1 MQEFQGEHF
10 YPEINS
16 VMVILDHYHTSHQIT
31 RKVSVL
37 AWHGFHREKKKK
49 RKKGE

>member
-37 AWHGFHREKKKK
+37 AFTEKKEEK